1 MIKELN
7 MNIVEKALNKEE
19 METLN
24 TFFKKI
30 EDYKESLRL
39 KPGDK
44 LKRKRDGK
52 VVTYHSKANMG
63 AAYIWVDEIEIPVY
77 EYDYEKIMK

>member
-1 MIKELN
+1 MNKELN

-24 TFFKKI
+24 ALFQKI
-30 EDYKESLRL
+30 EDYKESLVL

-77 EYDYEKIMK
+77 EYDYEKIIK

>member
-1 MIKELN
+1 MNKELN

-19 METLN
+19 MKTLN
-24 TFFKKI
+24 TLFQKI
-30 EDYKESLRL
+30 EDYKEGLRL
-39 KPGDK
+39 KRGDK

-63 AAYIWVDEIEIPVY
+63 VAYIWVDEIEIPVY